1 LFGHW
6 SIQWRT
12 PTKTGQGR
20 DIKKSGENIFMRF
33 KPLST
38 SFLIQLLDLWEKN
51 KYFNDDIMEVKNC
64 IRFKIYTFFYLF
76 YKKLRDI
83 PQARK
88 HFEVMIFHLHWRN
101 SVFFLIKK
109 DAIRTEYAPIIEPIE
124 NGLDEKYAQLE
135 KQHADFSMHIQ
146 TQISQIQQQII
157 QFHQV
162 QQQTPPPPPPHLL
175 NNTFGIEIIYSN
187 MK

>member
-1 LFGHW
+1 
-6 SIQWRT
+6 
-12 PTKTGQGR
+12 
-20 DIKKSGENIFMRF
+20 MRF

-88 HFEVMIFHLHWRN
+88 HFEVMIFHLH
-101 SVFFLIKK
+101 
-109 DAIRTEYAPIIEPIE
+109 
-124 NGLDEKYAQLE
+124 
-135 KQHADFSMHIQ
+135 
-146 TQISQIQQQII
+146 
-157 QFHQV
+157 
-162 QQQTPPPPPPHLL
+162 
-175 NNTFGIEIIYSN
+175 
-187 MK
+187 